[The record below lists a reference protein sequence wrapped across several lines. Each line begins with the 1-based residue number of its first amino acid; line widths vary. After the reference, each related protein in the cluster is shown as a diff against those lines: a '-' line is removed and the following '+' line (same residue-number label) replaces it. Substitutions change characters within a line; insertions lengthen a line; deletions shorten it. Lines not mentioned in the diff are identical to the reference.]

1 MRCKDNLQKW
11 ENNMWHSFA
20 IDTKTH
26 TVTWGVRAC
35 HSGKDVGKVCPAFK
49 YQWLLLRPC

>member
-1 MRCKDNLQKW
+1 MKKAGCKDNLQKW

-20 IDTKTH
+20 IDQRH

-35 HSGKDVGKVCPAFK
+35 HCGKVCPAFN